1 MKTVMLFLLTSLTYV
16 QPFHGANA
24 TMRCLNGPKSIKG
37 VFKNSTAVFSGEV
50 VEIRSGVNFLQAQF
64 RVEHSWKGVKAEQVS
79 VFTENTA
86 ESPHYRVGEK
96 YLVFA
101 GIREGKLFTGNCSRT
116 KRLEYADE
124 DLKQLGEGKSYSNAD
139 YGAVTRFKQIRRN
152 PCGPICR

>member
-1 MKTVMLFLLTSLTYV
+1 MKTVVLFLLISLTCV
-16 QPFHGANA
+16 PPGHGTNA

-64 RVEHSWKGVKAEQVS
+64 RVEHSWKGVEAEQVF

-101 GIREGKLFTGNCSRT
+101 GIRDGKLFTGTCSRT

-124 DLKQLGEGKSYSNAD
+124 DLKQLGEGKSHTK
-139 YGAVTRFKQIRRN
+139 VE
-152 PCGPICR
+152 

>member
-37 VFKNSTAVFSGEV
+37 VLKNSTAVFSGEV